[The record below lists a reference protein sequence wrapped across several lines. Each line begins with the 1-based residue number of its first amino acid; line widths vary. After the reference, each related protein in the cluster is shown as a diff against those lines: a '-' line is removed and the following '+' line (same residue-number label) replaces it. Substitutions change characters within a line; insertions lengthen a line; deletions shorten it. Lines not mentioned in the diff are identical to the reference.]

1 MAAASPSYTRTAV
14 TLHWVLAF
22 LILVNVALGLCA
34 DSLPPDWVRPVIDT
48 HKSIGITVLGLAL
61 MRLLWR
67 VRHPPPPLPADTAP
81 FERGAAR
88 VAHIA
93 LYVLTFALPLSG
105 WMHDS
110 AWNAAATHPMQ
121 LYAVV
126 PWPRIPWIAHLEPVR
141 KELLHTQLG
150 TLHRLIADVLYAL
163 LAAHLAGA
171 LKHQFVDR
179 HPGLR
184 RMWFGAGRRAGE

>member
-1 MAAASPSYTRTAV
+1 MSADLPSYTRTAV
-14 TLHWVLAF
+14 ILHWVVAC

-34 DSLPPDWVRPVIDT
+34 DSLPPDWVRPTIDA

-67 VRHPPPPLPADTAP
+67 IGHPPPPLPAPMPA
-81 FERGAAR
+81 FERRAAQW
-88 VAHIA
+88 AHIA
-93 LYVLTFALPLSG
+93 MYVLMFALPLSG

-110 AWNAAATHPMQ
+110 AWNAAATHPMH
-121 LYAVV
+121 LYGLV
-126 PWPRIPWIAHLEPVR
+126 PWPRIAWISHVEPVR

-150 TLHRLIADVLYAL
+150 TLHRLFADVLYVL

-171 LKHQFVDR
+171 LKHQIVDR
-179 HPGLR
+179 HPALR
-184 RMWFGAGRRAGE
+184 RMWFAAGRRAGE